1 MICIKGL
8 ISNSELSRMTSM
20 QLRTIQRLRKSLE
33 DYKYLHKL
41 ISRMPRLD
49 FSTRK
54 VMNKDFL
61 NKVKEMTVK
70 DIFKT

>member
-1 MICIKGL
+1 
-8 ISNSELSRMTSM
+8 MTSM

-33 DYKYLHKL
+33 DYKYLRKL

-54 VMNKDFL
+54 VMNKDFV

-70 DIFKT
+70 DIFET

>member
-1 MICIKGL
+1 MVSKKGL

-33 DYKYLHKL
+33 DYKYLCKL
-41 ISRMPRLD
+41 ICRMPRLD

-54 VMNKDFL
+54 VMNKDFV

-70 DIFKT
+70 DIFET